1 MGLKLFLN
9 ELIQY
14 FVSITPSAMLPLV
27 PPSILSPL
35 HLLAQADSGVI
46 EQSFSFPSLLNQA
59 LNGIGIVGILLVTA
73 LGLAIT
79 FGVMRI
85 INLAHGE
92 FIMLGAYITF
102 LMQDMFKMDLILTI
116 PFAFLGA
123 AIVGAIVEVTIIRRL
138 YGRPLETLLATWG
151 LSIVMQGVIKLI
163 FTAQLKYV
171 KSPAYLSGSID
182 FLKDEAGATLVSL
195 SYYRFFIIVVA
206 LALLGITMYLFYGT
220 SWGRQVRA
228 VTQNRTMA
236 QCLGVN
242 TKLVDMGTFAYGCG
256 LAGVAGAVISAL
268 KTVSPPMG
276 QDYLVDAWMVV
287 VTGGVDK
294 LIGILA
300 GSLLIGESNAIIAFF
315 LNDPSA
321 RVIVLAAVI
330 VLIRYRPE
338 GLFTV
343 QKRS

>member
-1 MGLKLFLN
+1 
-9 ELIQY
+9 
-14 FVSITPSAMLPLV
+14 ML
-27 PPSILSPL
+27 SSPIY
-35 HLLAQADSGVI
+35 LLAQEAAEEAAGGG
-46 EQSFSFPSLLNQA
+46 FSYTSLANQA
-59 LNGIGIVGILLVTA
+59 LNGIGIVGILLLTA

-102 LMQDMFKMDLILTI
+102 WMQDTFKMDLLMTI
-116 PFAFLGA
+116 PFAFIGTAL
-123 AIVGAIVEVTIIRRL
+123 VGALVEITIIRRL

-151 LSIVMQGVIKLI
+151 LSIVLQGVIKLM
-163 FTAQLKYV
+163 FTAELKYV
-171 KSPAYLSGSID
+171 KAPAYLSGSID
-182 FLKDEAGATLVSL
+182 VIKDEAGSALVSI
-195 SYYRFFIIVVA
+195 SYYRFFIIVAA
-206 LALLGITMYLFYGT
+206 LALLGLTMYLFYGT
-220 SWGRQVRA
+220 SWGRQIRA
-228 VTQNRTMA
+228 VTQNRDMA

-256 LAGVAGAVISAL
+256 LAGVAGTVISAL

-276 QDYLVDAWMVV
+276 QDYLVDSWMVV

-300 GSLLIGESNAIIAFF
+300 GSFLIGESNAIIAFL
-315 LNDPSA
+315 LNDPTA
-321 RVIVLAAVI
+321 RVIVLGAVI

-343 QKRS
+343 QKRT

>member
-1 MGLKLFLN
+1 
-9 ELIQY
+9 
-14 FVSITPSAMLPLV
+14 MLPLV

-35 HLLAQADSGVI
+35 HLLAQAGSGVI

-102 LMQDMFKMDLILTI
+102 LMQDLFKMDLILTI

-182 FLKDEAGATLVSL
+182 FLKDEAGATVVSL

>member
-1 MGLKLFLN
+1 MLDISFSSVFSTP
-9 ELIQY
+9 Y
-14 FVSITPSAMLPLV
+14 F
-27 PPSILSPL
+27 
-35 HLLAQADSGVI
+35 LLAQEEAASP
-46 EQSFSFPSLLNQA
+46 ESFDVYTLLNQA
-59 LNGIGIVGILLVTA
+59 LNGIGIVGILLLTG

-92 FIMLGAYITF
+92 FIMLGAYVTF
-102 LMQDMFKMDLILTI
+102 VFQDAFQLDLLLTI
-116 PFAFLGA
+116 PLAFLITALIGA
-123 AIVGAIVEVTIIRRL
+123 VVEITIIRRL
-138 YGRPLETLLATWG
+138 YGNPLETLLATWG
-151 LSIVMQGVIKLI
+151 LSIVMQGVVKLI

-171 KSPAYLSGSID
+171 KAPAYLSGNIP
-182 FLKDEAGATLVSL
+182 LVSDENGAAVVAI
-195 SYYRFFIIVVA
+195 SYYRLFIVGVA
-206 LALLGITMYLFYGT
+206 LALLGLTLYLFYGT
-220 SWGRQVRA
+220 SWGRQIRA
-228 VTQNRTMA
+228 VTQNRDMA
-236 QCLGVN
+236 MCLGVN

-268 KTVSPPMG
+268 KSVAPPMG

-300 GSLLIGESNAIIAFF
+300 GSLLIGEANAIIAFL
-315 LNDPSA
+315 LNDPLA
-321 RVIVLAAVI
+321 RVIVLGAVI

-343 QKRS
+343 QKRA